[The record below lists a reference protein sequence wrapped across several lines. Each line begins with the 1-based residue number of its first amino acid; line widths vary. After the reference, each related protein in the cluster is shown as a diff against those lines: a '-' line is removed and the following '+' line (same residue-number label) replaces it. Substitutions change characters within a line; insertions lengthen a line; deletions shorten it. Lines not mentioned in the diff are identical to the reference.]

1 MLLVAEALVAVL
13 ELLNATS
20 GVHDALLAG
29 VEGVRFRGDFNV
41 NHRVGVAVFPPTR
54 DTRRRGSARYRRAS
68 EERGTR
74 REVAEND
81 GRVRGVD
88 IGLHWISLDSG

>member
-41 NHRVGVAVFPPTR
+41 NHRVGVAVFPLDR
-54 DTRRRGSARYRRAS
+54 LVARYRRAS